1 MVYSC
6 RVSISPWPTKI
17 SGQFS
22 SQLVLIS
29 QKQHTYECTAE
40 VRCCE
45 YVCHHT
51 PFPSKPGVRSLSL
64 QFCGRRLDGIS
75 PCETPTCQPLVIRC
89 QINNKQ
95 YIIYIYALL
104 CIYVKC
110 AVCAY
115 VLNDMIYVIF
125 WRSAMD
131 WVGEDDLTT
140 PLRHAQPSR
149 SVWKWT
155 TEHWPKSC
163 VRKVEMRLK
172 RSRRLPK
179 RLGVPSEA
187 WHPPKFR
194 NGNPWV

>member
-1 MVYSC
+1 MANKDIRPVFKPAGFDISKAEYIRMHSRSQML
-6 RVSISPWPTKI
+6 RVRMPP
-17 SGQFS
+17 
-22 SQLVLIS
+22 
-29 QKQHTYECTAE
+29 HTI
-40 VRCCE
+40 
-45 YVCHHT
+45 
-51 PFPSKPGVRSLSL
+51 PFKTRRWSLSL

-75 PCETPTCQPLVIRC
+75 PCKTPTCQPLVIRW
-89 QINNKQ
+89 Q
-95 YIIYIYALL
+95 IIYIYIYVHALL

-110 AVCAY
+110 AVCIF

-125 WRSAMD
+125 WRSALD

-187 WHPPKFR
+187 WHPPIR